1 MLGFDES
8 ATNGDACLE
17 SLAAELTSAV
27 YPIALRHDS
36 RESWAELE
44 LELWRV
50 VMETV
55 QKWELKCNETHDK
68 PRVRHGS
75 SGVRDTPGLFV
86 RTRLQA

>member
-8 ATNGDACLE
+8 ATNGDAGLE

-36 RESWAELE
+36 RESWADLE

-55 QKWELKCNETHDK
+55 QRWELKYCEAHKK
-68 PRVRHGS
+68 PRTRRGAENLRDSSAHVVRAG
-75 SGVRDTPGLFV
+75 
-86 RTRLQA
+86 LQA